1 MPRQSTKKAYF
12 MASGSISPLAETK
25 QNQSENRQEQ
35 NLRRQ
40 WENEELFSAI
50 MESLLLSCTAK
61 TSVFRPNIFKLLM
74 DLWLNSSLMLLEH
87 FRNQA
92 KKTQKE
98 QQQKTWANRVFNLTA
113 TNALLPKLCRTMS
126 K

>member
-1 MPRQSTKKAYF
+1 

-40 WENEELFSAI
+40 WENEEELFSAI

-61 TSVFRPNIFKLLM
+61 TSVFRPNISKLLM

-92 KKTQKE
+92 KK
-98 QQQKTWANRVFNLTA
+98 
-113 TNALLPKLCRTMS
+113 PKKNNNKKHGQIEYS
-126 K
+126 I

>member
-1 MPRQSTKKAYF
+1 

-92 KKTQKE
+92 KKNKKNNNKKHGQIE
-98 QQQKTWANRVFNLTA
+98 Y
-113 TNALLPKLCRTMS
+113 S
-126 K
+126 I

>member
-1 MPRQSTKKAYF
+1 

-40 WENEELFSAI
+40 WENEEELFSAI

-61 TSVFRPNIFKLLM
+61 TYVFRPNISKLLM

-92 KKTQKE
+92 KKTKKNNNKKHGQIE
-98 QQQKTWANRVFNLTA
+98 Y
-113 TNALLPKLCRTMS
+113 S
-126 K
+126 I